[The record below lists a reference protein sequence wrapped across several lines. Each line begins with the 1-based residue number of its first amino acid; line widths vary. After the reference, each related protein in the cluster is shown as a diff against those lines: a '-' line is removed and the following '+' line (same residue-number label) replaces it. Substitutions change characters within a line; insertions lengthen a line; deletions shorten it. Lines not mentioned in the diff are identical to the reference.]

1 MTRRRYRYADTAATG
16 AVMAHR
22 DVAAVVGS
30 IVVRANSPAANHAD
44 LKSLTWQ
51 FPNMPNIGGVLE
63 VARKAG
69 LIELDVE
76 AMTWTPTPYGRHMHN
91 AWSVG

>member
-1 MTRRRYRYADTAATG
+1 MTRRRKGLDIPAPG

-22 DVAAVVGS
+22 YVAKVVGS

-44 LKSLTWQ
+44 LKSLTRQ
-51 FPNMPNIGGVLE
+51 FPDMPNVGGVLE

-76 AMTWTPTPYGRHMHN
+76 AMTWAPTPYGRHLHN